1 MKKSYIKPQLE
12 IFRNQPEKGYATSTA
27 MGVTKDYVLIE
38 GNDGS
43 TLRTSE
49 EVTEFTDDQGEFT
62 IGQWGE

>member
-12 IFRNQPEKGYATSTA
+12 IFQYQPEKGYAYSTA
-27 MGVTKDYVLIE
+27 IGVTKDYVLVE

-49 EVTEFTDDQGEFT
+49 EVTEFTDDHGEFT
-62 IGQWGE
+62 IGTWE

>member
-1 MKKSYIKPQLE
+1 
-12 IFRNQPEKGYATSTA
+12 